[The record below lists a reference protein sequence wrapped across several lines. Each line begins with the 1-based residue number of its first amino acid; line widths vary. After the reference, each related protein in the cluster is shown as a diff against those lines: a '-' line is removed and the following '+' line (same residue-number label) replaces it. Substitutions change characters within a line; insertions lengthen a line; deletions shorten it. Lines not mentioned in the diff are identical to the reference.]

1 MKLKLRIFKY
11 SLLAGAIYFALVSI
25 VHFVG
30 FKVPVLFVYFNVPS
44 YPYQDRI
51 ISFLAFGWAVFMFS
65 GYLNPKNKELIRE
78 ILIAG
83 IGAIAGLTI
92 INLSTD
98 FHNLSSTQIN
108 ITYFWIETF
117 GLFAF
122 VFWLLY
128 FYIQIFKKK

>member
-1 MKLKLRIFKY
+1 MMSKLGILKY
-11 SLLAGAIYFALVSI
+11 SLLVGAIYFALVSI

-30 FKVPVLFVYFNVPS
+30 FKVPILFVYFNVPS

-65 GYLNPKNKELIRE
+65 GYLNPKNKELIMA

-83 IGAIAGLTI
+83 FGAIAGLTI

-98 FHNLSSTQIN
+98 FHNLSSQIN
-108 ITYFWIETF
+108 ITYFWIETI
-117 GLFAF
+117 GLFAY
-122 VFWLLY
+122 VFWLVY
-128 FYIQIFKKK
+128 FYYQVFKNK